1 MIFLNCIICFIIYFI
16 TSSLSLFGV
25 HDIDNVRF
33 HFLFFFLFLLSFLSR
48 EVKKVLRGKF
58 VYRRRKRKEGQS
70 CKFWYYFT

>member
-33 HFLFFFLFLLSFLSR
+33 HFSRLFFLFFVSSLVSFA
-48 EVKKVLRGKF
+48 RGKEDIE
-58 VYRRRKRKEGQS
+58 RKIRVSTKEEKGGT
-70 CKFWYYFT
+70 KL

>member
-33 HFLFFFLFLLSFLSR
+33 HFSRLFFFFVSFARS
-48 EVKKVLRGKF
+48 
-58 VYRRRKRKEGQS
+58 KEGIERKIRVS
-70 CKFWYYFT
+70 TKEEKGGTKL